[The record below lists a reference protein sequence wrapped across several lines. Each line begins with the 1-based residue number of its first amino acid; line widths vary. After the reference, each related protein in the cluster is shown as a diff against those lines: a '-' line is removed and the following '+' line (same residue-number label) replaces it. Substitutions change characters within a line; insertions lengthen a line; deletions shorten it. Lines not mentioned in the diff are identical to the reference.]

1 MRRISEDPFLCTPNS
16 NAMENNANTIET
28 LFENATDYSKTSFEL
43 IKLKTLDKT
52 SEMISSII
60 PHAVVFVFI
69 ASFMLFLNLGL
80 AFWFGEMLGQ
90 VFYGFFLIAAFYVA
104 LGTILHFFM
113 HTWLKK
119 MIQNYIIKQA
129 FK

>member
-1 MRRISEDPFLCTPNS
+1 MEDNT
-16 NAMENNANTIET
+16 NAIET

-43 IKLKTLDKT
+43 IKLKTIDKT
-52 SEMISSII
+52 SDVISTII
-60 PHAVVFVFI
+60 PHSIVFVFV
-69 ASFMLFLNLGL
+69 ASCMLFLNLGL

-90 VFYGFFLIAAFYVA
+90 VFYGFFLIAAFYIV
-104 LGTILHFFM
+104 LGTVLHFFM